1 MKLYFNKKLIEME
14 WNTLMK
20 PNEWYSWEPAIL
32 KVKRIHQSDYHRFL
46 KSRKNRVTNIVVH
59 KLKSDFPPELE
70 YQAGLFDIEILVN
83 RCTVTSK
90 YRDGYLDIII
100 DVCVMEM
107 DEKDKSELR
116 DILLENLIYS

>member
-1 MKLYFNKKLIEME
+1 MKLYFNKKLIEMKWE
-14 WNTLMK
+14 TKMK
-20 PNEWYSWEPAIL
+20 PNEWYSMEPTIL
-32 KVKRIHQSDYHRFL
+32 RVKKIHQSDYQSFL

-59 KLKSDFPPELE
+59 KLKSDFPPGLE

-116 DILLENLIYS
+116 DMLLESLIYS